1 MRAAEMVRKQ
11 KSDLPRPAI
20 ARAGAGK
27 TTRSDEKGT
36 LIGLGFRRLSGCIH
50 TGLLE
55 IANSK
60 GQCDAERTQS

>member
-11 KSDLPRPAI
+11 KWDLPRPAI
-20 ARAGAGK
+20 AQAGAGK

-36 LIGLGFRRLSGCIH
+36 LIGLGFRRLSRCIL

-55 IANSK
+55 ITNSK
-60 GQCDAERTQS
+60 GQCDDERTRS